1 MNKKDVISIYASDV
15 MMSEV
20 ITTRRPYMEV
30 EMRMF
35 TTRVNK
41 NDDRVTEAFIDDII
55 ANADEYTGTPLC
67 ADLTR

>member
-1 MNKKDVISIYASDV
+1 MNKNVISLYASDV

-41 NDDRVTEAFIDDII
+41 NADRVTEGFIDDIV
-55 ANADEYTGTPLC
+55 ANAKEYTGTPLC
-67 ADLTR
+67 ADLAR